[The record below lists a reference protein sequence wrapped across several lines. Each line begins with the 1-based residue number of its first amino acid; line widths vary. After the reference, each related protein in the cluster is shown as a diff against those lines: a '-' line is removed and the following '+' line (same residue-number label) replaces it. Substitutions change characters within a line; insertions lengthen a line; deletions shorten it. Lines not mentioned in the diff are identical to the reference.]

1 MADKQMHTQSR
12 EINLLTSSNKL
23 PLYGKRILVT
33 APRNYAYRLSEQIIK
48 QGGLPVLM
56 PTIETCYLSNYTK
69 LDTALV
75 HIDEF
80 DWIIFT
86 SRNGIT
92 AFFHR
97 MNDLDI
103 PVSVLKNCH
112 LSALGK
118 DAESL
123 LSFCGKVD
131 LIPTESSPAGIV
143 AELAKLPQINDQ
155 KMLIPAPEVVGLPEP
170 DVVPNLITDLQK
182 LGIEVTRVPT
192 YITQGLDKN
201 IYSIELNLMH
211 QGMID
216 VIAFSSTAEVESFL
230 TMVNSESDY
239 ERCIIACFGPYTAAN
254 AQKLGMNVSIVSADY
269 SSFEGFA
276 EAMSTMVT
284 ELAEVRATPTQNFL
298 LSLPVHTQ
306 HFRM

>member
-1 MADKQMHTQSR
+1 MHTQSKQ
-12 EINLLTSSNKL
+12 INLLTQSRNL

-48 QGGLPVLM
+48 KGGLPVFM
-56 PTIETCYLSNYTK
+56 PTIETCYLSNYTQ
-69 LDTALV
+69 LDAALA

-92 AFFHR
+92 AFFQR
-97 MNDLDI
+97 INELNI
-103 PVSVLKNCH
+103 PISVVQKCH
-112 LSALGK
+112 LCALGK

-123 LSFCGKVD
+123 LSFCSKVD

-143 AELAKLPQINDQ
+143 TELAKILQIHE
-155 KMLIPAPEVVGLPEP
+155 KKVLIPAPEVVGLPEP

-192 YITQGLDKN
+192 YITQGLDKT
-201 IYSIELNLMH
+201 IYGMELNLIRE
-211 QGMID
+211 GIID

-230 TMVNSESDY
+230 TMVNSQSDY
-239 ERCIIACFGPYTAAN
+239 EHCVVACFGPYTTAN
-254 AQKLGMNVSIVSADY
+254 AQKLGMTVSIVSRDY

-276 EAMSTMVT
+276 EAI
-284 ELAEVRATPTQNFL
+284 AAFFTPTF
-298 LSLPVHTQ
+298 S
-306 HFRM
+306 

>member
-1 MADKQMHTQSR
+1 MEDEQMHTQST
-12 EINLLTSSNKL
+12 EIDLLTPSREL

-48 QGGLPVLM
+48 QGGLPVFM

-69 LDTALV
+69 LDAALN
-75 HIDEF
+75 HIGEF

-97 MNDLDI
+97 MDDLDI
-103 PVSVLKNCH
+103 PLSMVQKCH
-112 LSALGK
+112 LCALGE

-123 LSFCGKVD
+123 SSFCGKVD

-143 AELAKLPQINDQ
+143 AELAKLPQIHD
-155 KMLIPAPEVVGLPEP
+155 KKVLIPAPEVVGLPEP
-170 DVVPNLITDLQK
+170 DVVPNLITDLRE
-182 LGIEVTRVPT
+182 LGIKVTPVPT
-192 YITQGLDKN
+192 YITQGLDAS
-201 IYSIELNLMH
+201 IYSIELDLIR

-230 TMVNSESDY
+230 TMVNSQSDY
-239 ERCIIACFGPYTAAN
+239 ERCIIACFGPYTTAN
-254 AQKLGMNVSIVSADY
+254 AQKLGVDVSIVSKDY

-276 EAMSTMVT
+276 EAI
-284 ELAEVRATPTQNFL
+284 ATFFTL
-298 LSLPVHTQ
+298 TSSSH
-306 HFRM
+306 

>member
-12 EINLLTSSNKL
+12 EINLLTPSREL

-48 QGGLPVLM
+48 QGGLPIFM
-56 PTIETCYLSNYTK
+56 PTIETSYLSNYTK

-103 PVSVLKNCH
+103 PVSVVEKCH
-112 LSALGK
+112 LCALGK

-131 LIPTESSPAGIV
+131 LIPTESSPGGIV
-143 AELAKLPQINDQ
+143 TELAKLPEINQ
-155 KMLIPAPEVVGLPEP
+155 KKVLIPAPEVVGLPEP
-170 DVVPNLITDLQK
+170 DVVPNLITDLQQ

-192 YITQGLDKN
+192 YITQALDTS
-201 IYSIELNLMH
+201 IYGVELNLMR

-230 TMVNSESDY
+230 TMVNSQSDY
-239 ERCIIACFGPYTAAN
+239 EGCIIACFGPYTTAN

-269 SSFEGFA
+269 SSFEGFGDAIA
-276 EAMSTMVT
+276 EFFT
-284 ELAEVRATPTQNFL
+284 
-298 LSLPVHTQ
+298 LSSSSHSALGDVG
-306 HFRM
+306 

>member
-1 MADKQMHTQSR
+1 MHTESR
-12 EINLLTSSNKL
+12 EINLLTPSRNL

-69 LDTALV
+69 LDAALN
-75 HIDEF
+75 HIGEF

-92 AFFHR
+92 AFFQR

-103 PVSVLKNCH
+103 PVSVVQKCH
-112 LSALGK
+112 LCALGE

-123 LSFCGKVD
+123 SSFCGKVD

-143 AELAKLPQINDQ
+143 AELAKLLEIHD
-155 KMLIPAPEVVGLPEP
+155 KKVLIPAPEVVGLPEP
-170 DVVPNLITDLQK
+170 DVVPNLITDLRE
-182 LGIEVTRVPT
+182 LGIKVTPVPT

-201 IYSIELNLMH
+201 IYSIELNLMR

-230 TMVNSESDY
+230 TMVNSQSDY
-239 ERCIIACFGPYTAAN
+239 ERCIIACFGPYTTAN
-254 AQKLGMNVSIVSADY
+254 AQKLGVDVSIVSKDY

-276 EAMSTMVT
+276 EAI
-284 ELAEVRATPTQNFL
+284 ATFFTL
-298 LSLPVHTQ
+298 TSSSH
-306 HFRM
+306 

>member
-1 MADKQMHTQSR
+1 MHTQST
-12 EINLLTSSNKL
+12 EINLLTSSREL

-48 QGGLPVLM
+48 QGGSPIFM

-69 LDTALV
+69 LDIALNY
-75 HIDEF
+75 IGEF
-80 DWIIFT
+80 DWILFT

-103 PVSVLKNCH
+103 PISAIQKCH
-112 LSALGK
+112 LCALGK
-118 DAESL
+118 DVESL

-143 AELAKLPQINDQ
+143 AELAKLPQIHAQ
-155 KMLIPAPEVVGLPEP
+155 KVLIPAPEVVGLPEP
-170 DVVPNLITDLQK
+170 DIVPNLITDLEK
-182 LGIEVTRVPT
+182 LGIKVTRVPT
-192 YITQGLDKN
+192 YTTRSLDKS
-201 IYSIELNLMH
+201 IYGMELNLIH

-230 TMVNSESDY
+230 TMVNSPSDY
-239 ERCIIACFGPYTAAN
+239 ERCIVACFGPYTTAN
-254 AQKLGMNVSIVSADY
+254 ARKLGVNVSIVSRDY
-269 SSFEGFA
+269 SSFQGFA
-276 EAMSTMVT
+276 EAI
-284 ELAEVRATPTQNFL
+284 ATFF
-298 LSLPVHTQ
+298 SL
-306 HFRM
+306 

>member
-1 MADKQMHTQSR
+1 MHTQLKQ
-12 EINLLTSSNKL
+12 INLLTPSRNL

-48 QGGLPVLM
+48 KGGLPVFM
-56 PTIETCYLSNYTK
+56 PTIETCYLSNYTQ
-69 LDTALV
+69 LDAALA

-86 SRNGIT
+86 SRNGIA
-92 AFFHR
+92 AFFQR
-97 MNDLDI
+97 INELNI
-103 PVSVLKNCH
+103 PISVVQKCH
-112 LSALGK
+112 LCALGK

-123 LSFCGKVD
+123 LSFCSKVD

-143 AELAKLPQINDQ
+143 TELAKILQIHE
-155 KMLIPAPEVVGLPEP
+155 KKVLIPAPEVVGLPEP

-192 YITQGLDKN
+192 YITQGLDKT
-201 IYSIELNLMH
+201 IYGMELNLIRE
-211 QGMID
+211 GIID

-230 TMVNSESDY
+230 TMVNSQSDY
-239 ERCIIACFGPYTAAN
+239 EHCVVACFGPYTTAN
-254 AQKLGMNVSIVSADY
+254 AQKLGMTVSIVSRDY

-276 EAMSTMVT
+276 EAI
-284 ELAEVRATPTQNFL
+284 AAFFTPTF
-298 LSLPVHTQ
+298 S
-306 HFRM
+306 

>member
-1 MADKQMHTQSR
+1 MHTQSR
-12 EINLLTSSNKL
+12 EINLLTPSREL

-48 QGGLPVLM
+48 KGGLPVFM
-56 PTIETCYLSNYTK
+56 PTIETCYLSNYTE
-69 LDTALV
+69 LDAALD

-80 DWIIFT
+80 DWIVFT
-86 SRNGIT
+86 SRNGIA

-103 PVSVLKNCH
+103 PISVVQKCH
-112 LSALGK
+112 LCALGK

-131 LIPTESSPAGIV
+131 LIPAESSPAGIV
-143 AELAKLPQINDQ
+143 AELAKLPQIQD
-155 KMLIPAPEVVGLPEP
+155 KKVLIPAPEVVGLPEP

-192 YITQGLDKN
+192 YITQGLDKS
-201 IYSIELNLMH
+201 IYGIELNLIR
-211 QGMID
+211 QGIID

-230 TMVNSESDY
+230 TMVNSPSDY
-239 ERCIIACFGPYTAAN
+239 ESCIIACFGPYTTAN
-254 AQKLGMNVSIVSADY
+254 ARKLGMNVSIVSRDY

-276 EAMSTMVT
+276 EAMSTT
-284 ELAEVRATPTQNFL
+284 GYAYTAFFPL
-298 LSLPVHTQ
+298 
-306 HFRM
+306 

>member
-1 MADKQMHTQSR
+1 MLILDKVELISFIDKQMHTQSKQL
-12 EINLLTSSNKL
+12 NLLTPSREL

-48 QGGLPVLM
+48 QGGLPVFM
-56 PTIETCYLSNYTK
+56 PTIETCYLSNYGK
-69 LDTALV
+69 LDAALN
-75 HIDEF
+75 HIAEF
-80 DWIIFT
+80 DWIVFT

-97 MNDLDI
+97 MNNLNI
-103 PVSVLKNCH
+103 PVSVVQKCQLC
-112 LSALGK
+112 ALGK

-143 AELAKLPQINDQ
+143 AELAKIPQIYG
-155 KMLIPAPEVVGLPEP
+155 KKVLIPAPEVVALPEP
-170 DVVPNLITDLQK
+170 DVVPNLITDLQE

-192 YITQGLDKN
+192 YITQGLDTS
-201 IYSIELNLMH
+201 IYSIELNLIN

-230 TMVNSESDY
+230 TMVNSQSDY
-239 ERCIIACFGPYTAAN
+239 EGCIIACFGPYTTAN
-254 AQKLGMNVSIVSADY
+254 ARKLGVNVSIVSRDY

-276 EAMSTMVT
+276 EAI
-284 ELAEVRATPTQNFL
+284 AEFFTLTSNSHQALQDVE
-298 LSLPVHTQ
+298 
-306 HFRM
+306 

>member
-1 MADKQMHTQSR
+1 MKDEQMHTQSTQ
-12 EINLLTSSNKL
+12 IDLLTPSREL

-69 LDTALV
+69 LDAALN
-75 HIDEF
+75 HIGEF
-80 DWIIFT
+80 DWIVFT

-92 AFFHR
+92 AFFQR
-97 MNDLDI
+97 MNDLNI
-103 PVSVLKNCH
+103 PVSVVQKCQLC
-112 LSALGK
+112 ALGE

-123 LSFCGKVD
+123 SSFCGKVD

-143 AELAKLPQINDQ
+143 AELAKLPQIHE
-155 KMLIPAPEVVGLPEP
+155 KKVLIPAPEVVGLPEP

-182 LGIEVTRVPT
+182 LGIKVTPVPT
-192 YITQGLDKN
+192 YITQGLDAS
-201 IYSIELNLMH
+201 IYSIELNLMR

-230 TMVNSESDY
+230 TMVNSQSDY
-239 ERCIIACFGPYTAAN
+239 ERCIIACFGPYTTAN
-254 AQKLGMNVSIVSADY
+254 AQKLGVDVSIVSKDY

-276 EAMSTMVT
+276 EAI
-284 ELAEVRATPTQNFL
+284 ATFFTL
-298 LSLPVHTQ
+298 TSSSH
-306 HFRM
+306 

>member
-1 MADKQMHTQSR
+1 MQIQPR
-12 EINLLTSSNKL
+12 EINLLTPSINL

-33 APRNYAYRLSEQIIK
+33 APRNYGYRLSEQIIK
-48 QGGLPVLM
+48 KGALPVFM

-69 LDTALV
+69 LDSALNC
-75 HIDEF
+75 IDEF

-92 AFFHR
+92 AFFQR

-103 PVSVLKNCH
+103 PISVVQKCH
-112 LSALGK
+112 LCALGK
-118 DAESL
+118 DVESL

-143 AELAKLPQINDQ
+143 TELAKLPEIHD
-155 KMLIPAPEVVGLPEP
+155 KKVLIPAPEVVGLPEP
-170 DVVPNLITDLQK
+170 DIVPNLITDLQQ
-182 LGIEVTRVPT
+182 LGIKVTRVPT
-192 YITQGLDKN
+192 YITQGLDKS
-201 IYSIELNLMH
+201 IYGIELNLMR

-230 TMVNSESDY
+230 TMVSSQSDY
-239 ERCIIACFGPYTAAN
+239 ERCIIACFGPYTTAN
-254 AQKLGMNVSIVSADY
+254 ARNLGMNVSIVSKDY

-276 EAMSTMVT
+276 EAIAAFFP
-284 ELAEVRATPTQNFL
+284 L
-298 LSLPVHTQ
+298 
-306 HFRM
+306 

>member
-1 MADKQMHTQSR
+1 MVDKQMHTQSR
-12 EINLLTSSNKL
+12 EINLLTPSREL

-33 APRNYAYRLSEQIIK
+33 APRNYAFRLSEQIIK

-69 LDTALV
+69 LDTALGQ
-75 HIDEF
+75 IDEF
-80 DWIIFT
+80 DWIVFT

-92 AFFHR
+92 AFFER
-97 MNDLDI
+97 MNDLNI
-103 PVSVLKNCH
+103 PVSVVQKCH
-112 LSALGK
+112 LCALGE

-123 LSFCGKVD
+123 SSFCGKVD

-143 AELAKLPQINDQ
+143 AELAKLPQIHN
-155 KMLIPAPEVVGLPEP
+155 KKVLIPAPEVVGLPEP

-182 LGIEVTRVPT
+182 LGMKVTRVPT

-201 IYSIELNLMH
+201 IYSIELNLIR
-211 QGMID
+211 QAIIN

-230 TMVNSESDY
+230 TMVNSQSDY
-239 ERCIIACFGPYTAAN
+239 ERCIIACFGPYTTAN
-254 AQKLGMNVSIVSADY
+254 AQKLGMNVSIVSKDY

-276 EAMSTMVT
+276 EAIAAFFT
-284 ELAEVRATPTQNFL
+284 LA
-298 LSLPVHTQ
+298 SG
-306 HFRM
+306 

>member
-1 MADKQMHTQSR
+1 MHTQSKQ
-12 EINLLTSSNKL
+12 INLLTPSRNL

-48 QGGLPVLM
+48 KGGLPVFM
-56 PTIETCYLSNYTK
+56 PTIETCYLPNYTQ
-69 LDTALV
+69 LDAALA

-86 SRNGIT
+86 SRNGIA
-92 AFFHR
+92 AFFQR
-97 MNDLDI
+97 INELNI
-103 PVSVLKNCH
+103 PISVVQKCH
-112 LSALGK
+112 LCALGK

-123 LSFCGKVD
+123 LSFCSKVD

-143 AELAKLPQINDQ
+143 TELAKILQIHE
-155 KMLIPAPEVVGLPEP
+155 KKVLIPAPEVVGLPEP

-192 YITQGLDKN
+192 YITQGLDKT
-201 IYSIELNLMH
+201 IYGMELNLIRE
-211 QGMID
+211 GIID

-230 TMVNSESDY
+230 TMVNSQSDY
-239 ERCIIACFGPYTAAN
+239 EHCVVACFGPYTTAN
-254 AQKLGMNVSIVSADY
+254 AQKLGMTVSIVSRDY

-276 EAMSTMVT
+276 EAI
-284 ELAEVRATPTQNFL
+284 AAFFTPTF
-298 LSLPVHTQ
+298 S
-306 HFRM
+306 

>member
-1 MADKQMHTQSR
+1 MWNSNQMEDEQMYTQST
-12 EINLLTSSNKL
+12 EIDLLTPSREL

-75 HIDEF
+75 HIEEF

-103 PVSVLKNCH
+103 PLSVVQKCH
-112 LSALGK
+112 LCALGK

-131 LIPTESSPAGIV
+131 LIPTESSPGGIV
-143 AELAKLPQINDQ
+143 AELAKLPQINEQ
-155 KMLIPAPEVVGLPEP
+155 KVLIPAPEVVGLPEP

-182 LGIEVTRVPT
+182 LGIEITRVPT
-192 YITQGLDKN
+192 YITQGLDTS
-201 IYSIELNLMH
+201 IYSIELNLIR

-230 TMVNSESDY
+230 TMVNSQRDY
-239 ERCIIACFGPYTAAN
+239 EGCIIACFGPYTTAN

-269 SSFEGFA
+269 SSFKGFGEAIA
-276 EAMSTMVT
+276 EFFT
-284 ELAEVRATPTQNFL
+284 
-298 LSLPVHTQ
+298 LSSSSH
-306 HFRM
+306 

>member
-1 MADKQMHTQSR
+1 MHTQST
-12 EINLLTSSNKL
+12 EINLLTSSREL

-48 QGGLPVLM
+48 QGGSPIFM

-69 LDTALV
+69 LDIALNY
-75 HIDEF
+75 IGEF
-80 DWIIFT
+80 DWILFT

-103 PVSVLKNCH
+103 PISAIQKCH
-112 LSALGK
+112 LCALGK

-143 AELAKLPQINDQ
+143 AELAKLPQIHDQ
-155 KMLIPAPEVVGLPEP
+155 KVLIPAPEVIGLPEP
-170 DVVPNLITDLQK
+170 DIVPNLITDLRE
-182 LGIEVTRVPT
+182 LGIKVTCVPT
-192 YITQGLDKN
+192 YTTQGLDKS
-201 IYSIELNLMH
+201 IYGMELNLIR

-230 TMVNSESDY
+230 TMVNSQSDY
-239 ERCIIACFGPYTAAN
+239 ERCIVACFGPYTTAN
-254 AQKLGMNVSIVSADY
+254 ARKLGVNVSIVSRDY
-269 SSFEGFA
+269 SSFQGFA
-276 EAMSTMVT
+276 EAI
-284 ELAEVRATPTQNFL
+284 ATFF
-298 LSLPVHTQ
+298 SL
-306 HFRM
+306 

>member
-1 MADKQMHTQSR
+1 MEDEQIYTPST
-12 EINLLTSSNKL
+12 EINPLTPSRNL

-48 QGGLPVLM
+48 KGALPVFM
-56 PTIETCYLSNYTK
+56 PTIETCYLSNYAQ
-69 LDTALV
+69 LDAALA

-80 DWIIFT
+80 DWIVFT

-97 MNDLDI
+97 MNDLNI
-103 PVSVLKNCH
+103 PISVVQKCH
-112 LSALGK
+112 LCALGK

-143 AELAKLPQINDQ
+143 AELAKLPQIHE
-155 KMLIPAPEVVGLPEP
+155 KKVLIPAPEVVGLPEP
-170 DVVPNLITDLQK
+170 DVVPNLITDLQQ

-192 YITQGLDKN
+192 YITQGLDKT
-201 IYSIELNLMH
+201 IYGMELNLMRE
-211 QGMID
+211 GVID

-230 TMVNSESDY
+230 TMVKLQSDY
-239 ERCIIACFGPYTAAN
+239 EHCVIACFGPYTTAN
-254 AQKLGMNVSIVSADY
+254 AQKLGMNVSIVARNY

-276 EAMSTMVT
+276 EAIAAFFTLTSD
-284 ELAEVRATPTQNFL
+284 
-298 LSLPVHTQ
+298 
-306 HFRM
+306 

>member
-1 MADKQMHTQSR
+1 MYTKSKK
-12 EINLLTSSNKL
+12 INLLTPSRNL

-48 QGGLPVLM
+48 KGGLPVFM
-56 PTIETCYLSNYTK
+56 PTIETCYLSNYTQ
-69 LDTALV
+69 LDTALD

-80 DWIIFT
+80 DWIVFT

-103 PVSVLKNCH
+103 PISVVEKCH
-112 LSALGK
+112 LCALGK

-131 LIPTESSPAGIV
+131 LIPTEPSPAGIV
-143 AELAKLPQINDQ
+143 AELAKLPQIHQ
-155 KMLIPAPEVVGLPEP
+155 KKVLIPAPEVVGLPEP
-170 DVVPNLITDLQK
+170 DVVPNLITNLQQ
-182 LGIEVTRVPT
+182 LGIEVTCVPT
-192 YITQGLDKN
+192 YITQGLN
-201 IYSIELNLMH
+201 TSIYSIELNLMR

-230 TMVNSESDY
+230 TMVNSQSDY
-239 ERCIIACFGPYTAAN
+239 EHCVIACFGPYTTAN
-254 AQKLGMNVSIVSADY
+254 AQKLGMNVSIVARDY

-276 EAMSTMVT
+276 EAITAFFTLTSD
-284 ELAEVRATPTQNFL
+284 
-298 LSLPVHTQ
+298 
-306 HFRM
+306 